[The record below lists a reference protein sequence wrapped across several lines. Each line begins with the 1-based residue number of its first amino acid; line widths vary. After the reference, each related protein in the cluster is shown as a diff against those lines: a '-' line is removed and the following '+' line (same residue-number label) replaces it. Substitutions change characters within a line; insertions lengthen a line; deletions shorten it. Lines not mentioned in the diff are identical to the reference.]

1 VDDTGDVAA
10 GCGGL
15 DERVNRLTR
24 GHVDGRCAH
33 LEPGVAQH
41 LSRRIGIALVQ
52 VGQQDVLAKADPP
65 GDCLTD
71 LPGSDDNN
79 DFTHDHFLHLL
90 GVYVWSWCD
99 QGRTRTR
106 TRTWAIPRPRPLAP
120 SIAKRRDAQV
130 GSVSPILLESRR

>member
-1 VDDTGDVAA
+1 MDDTGDVAA

-15 DERVNRLTR
+15 DQRVNRLTR

-79 DFTHDHFLHLL
+79 DFT
-90 GVYVWSWCD
+90 
-99 QGRTRTR
+99 Q
-106 TRTWAIPRPRPLAP
+106 
-120 SIAKRRDAQV
+120 
-130 GSVSPILLESRR
+130 